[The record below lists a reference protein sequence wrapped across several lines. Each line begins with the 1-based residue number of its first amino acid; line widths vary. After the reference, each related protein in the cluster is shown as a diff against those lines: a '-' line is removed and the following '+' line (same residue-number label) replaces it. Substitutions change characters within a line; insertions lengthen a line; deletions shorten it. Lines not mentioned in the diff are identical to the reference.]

1 MCEGKKGIEALNLKK
16 IEKGYQTTNTIT
28 SREQQLLEKEI
39 SGVLNGIPD
48 IIKVYNPDYT
58 ISFFNEAGY
67 NFYSKVPSEIKGKK
81 CYEILGRN
89 ERCSDCSFEEVVET
103 KNMISKEKYIPELNK
118 FMDVCYSPVLGENG
132 EILYIVERLRDVT
145 EKKILDKIRKESE
158 DRYKQVINSIPDAVV
173 IIVDNL
179 IVLANQEAY
188 NLLNLL
194 KVKRVGIIGSN
205 IYKYFQEKYVK
216 SLHKKFRNILLNKK
230 IKEISD
236 YEFIF
241 PGDKISNLQISYSY
255 ISYEGNPAIIAIIR
269 DITEFK
275 KELNKAA
282 EFQRKTLQN
291 DFPAKDKINIAT
303 TYVPAKT
310 VSGDFYR
317 IYRID
322 ENLIVGMLVDVR
334 GKGIS
339 AALSI
344 SAFDMLCAQEI
355 AVAHEPME
363 IVMNLNKKLIDYYE
377 ENYIAVCCFSMDFN
391 KNELKAVGAGINQ
404 FIFQREEVQ
413 EEIVEGTFL
422 GMFENSE
429 FSEKIIKFKQGDKF
443 IFFSDG
449 LDFILD
455 EDKIVQNYMKDV
467 NILEFKNYID
477 QFLDDTIL
485 EFGKLKDDC
494 TMVAIEI
501 K

>member
-1 MCEGKKGIEALNLKK
+1 MYEEKKGIEALDLKK
-16 IEKGYQTTNTIT
+16 SEKSYQITNTIT

-67 NFYSKVPSEIKGKK
+67 NFYSKVQSEIKGKR
-81 CYEILGRN
+81 CYEILGRS
-89 ERCSDCSFEEVVET
+89 ERCSDCSFEEVMET

-118 FMDVCYSPVLGENG
+118 FMDVCYSPVLDENE
-132 EILYIVERLRDVT
+132 EILYIVERLRDIT
-145 EKKILDKIRKESE
+145 EKKILDKICKENG
-158 DRYKQVINSIPDAVV
+158 DRYKQIINSIPDAVV

-194 KVKRVGIIGSN
+194 DIKRAGLIGSN
-205 IYKYFQEKYVK
+205 IYRYFQEKYVK
-216 SLHKKFRNILLNKK
+216 SLHKKFRNILLHKK
-230 IKEISD
+230 IKDTSD
-236 YEFIF
+236 YEFVF
-241 PGDKISNLQISYSY
+241 HGNKVANLQISYSY

-291 DFPAKDKINIAT
+291 DFPAKDKVNITT
-303 TYVPAKT
+303 TYMPAKT

-322 ENLIVGMLVDVR
+322 ENLIVGMLGDVR

-355 AVAHEPME
+355 AVTHEPME

-377 ENYIAVCCFSMDFN
+377 ENYIAACCFSMNFSEG
-391 KNELKAVGAGINQ
+391 ELKAVGAGINR
-404 FIFQREEVQ
+404 FIFQREQVQ
-413 EEIVEGTFL
+413 EEIIEGTFL
-422 GMFENSE
+422 GMFEDSE
-429 FSEKIIKFKQGDKF
+429 FSEKIIKFEQGDKF

-455 EDKIVQNYMKDV
+455 EDKVIETYIKDV
-467 NILEFKNYID
+467 NIFEFKDYIE
-477 QFLDDTIL
+477 QFLGDTIL
-485 EFGKLKDDC
+485 EFGKLEDDC
-494 TMVAIEI
+494 TMIAMEI